1 MCGTSFKIIVSLWP
15 DTKIIF
21 VNKDNT
27 GLWCGTFSRKWL
39 CWALVTAGVTKH
51 GAISFLPKVKNL
63 CYSMLGKSRLINI
76 RQCLKVYLYPLEDF
90 QIQQTDLTSAIWLA
104 LKIIHPVL
112 NDTLRQSWRTYFQIC
127 KKFHV
132 SKKIKPYKTWVSSF
146 WLAII
151 LSESHGRSEKSSEY
165 RTGKLD

>member
-1 MCGTSFKIIVSLWP
+1 MNINALMSWIIFLLNKLLIKFMCRTSFKITVSLWP

-39 CWALVTAGVTKH
+39 CCALVTAGVTKQ
-51 GAISFLPKVKNL
+51 GAISFLAKVKTL
-63 CYSMLGKSRLINI
+63 CYSRLGKSRLINI
-76 RQCLKVYLYPLEDF
+76 CQCLKVYLYPLEDF
-90 QIQQTDLTSAIWLA
+90 QIQQSDLTSAIWLA

-132 SKKIKPYKTWVSSF
+132 SKKINPYKTWVSSF
-146 WLAII
+146 N
-151 LSESHGRSEKSSEY
+151 
-165 RTGKLD
+165 